1 MEKYIHKVTRTILE
15 PSLEIVAKMLA
26 ANPNYKR
33 YESKRSTKEESGKNP
48 EGKSESG
55 D

>member
-1 MEKYIHKVTRTILE
+1 MEKYIHKVTGTILE

-33 YESKRSTKEESGKNP
+33 HESKRSTKEESGKNP